1 MIFYPAT
8 ITSIRQ
14 ETPLCRHLQI
24 RLDDSTASA
33 TYTIPGQYTIL
44 HKDDHKDGFFAI
56 CNAPGTAHWELL
68 IKKSSKLTEHVISLG
83 AGDVL
88 ELSAAQ
94 GGGFALE
101 TAKGKN
107 VIFLCV
113 GSGITPIR
121 AAIQHVMSHRS
132 DYKKIYLNYGVI
144 NPNEF
149 AYAGEFEEWKKGKIE
164 ITQLVYPHD
173 PSWKGITGFVQ
184 DHLPKNLDAL
194 KSVAVLCGLPEMM
207 KAATE
212 KLLGLGFNKEN
223 ILTNY

>member
-1 MIFYPAT
+1 MKFYPAK
-8 ITSIRQ
+8 IIAIRQ

-24 RLDDSTASA
+24 RFDDPTAGA

-44 HKDDHKDGFFAI
+44 HKEDHKDGFFAI
-56 CNAPGTAHWELL
+56 CNAPGAAHWELL
-68 IKKSSKLTEHVISLG
+68 IKKSSPLTEHIISLE

-88 ELSAAQ
+88 ELSTAQ
-94 GGGFALE
+94 GRGFTLE

-107 VIFLCV
+107 IIFLCV

-121 AAIQHVMSHRS
+121 AAIQHVINYRS
-132 DYKKIYLNYGVI
+132 DYKKVYLNYGVI
-144 NPNEF
+144 NPSEF
-149 AYAGEFEEWKKGKIE
+149 AYECEFGEWKKGKIE
-164 ITQLVYPHD
+164 ITQLVYPHN
-173 PSWKGITGFVQ
+173 PEWQGLTGFVQ

-207 KAATE
+207 KAAAE
-212 KLLGLGFNKEN
+212 KLLGLGFTTEN